1 MLNRACKDDLPA
13 LVTKLSKRPTRIDK
27 NEDSAAVII
36 RRSSSIDSKAS
47 TTEETTVGT
56 TSTTT
61 PTAKTPTTSTTIT
74 DTRKLPYVEVY
85 QGQKKAKN
93 PYLCVPCNKKFAKSS
108 LNSHVKAK
116 HRSKATKVQCSL
128 CDQVFDKHTKA
139 VDHVAFEHQVY
150 SCFKCSNTYSEFDK
164 LKAHLK
170 NNHENQEWPWIC
182 GFCDLV
188 LYYDLEFEVHIKQ
201 HTEKPPFACPL
212 CSRLFSDNTRLRE
225 HLARQHL
232 PSEDSN
238 STGEENF
245 VDGGQN
251 NSDLENTSS
260 QIDSTTTDQ

>member
-1 MLNRACKDDLPA
+1 MHILA
-13 LVTKLSKRPTRIDK
+13 LRNVSNPYQSPCRVVTIQTVLYLLLLRIDK

-139 VDHVAFEHQVY
+139 VDHVAFEHQVR
-150 SCFKCSNTYSEFDK
+150 TYIRYYIGNRYIHSSE
-164 LKAHLK
+164 
-170 NNHENQEWPWIC
+170 I
-182 GFCDLV
+182 
-188 LYYDLEFEVHIKQ
+188 
-201 HTEKPPFACPL
+201 
-212 CSRLFSDNTRLRE
+212 
-225 HLARQHL
+225 
-232 PSEDSN
+232 
-238 STGEENF
+238 
-245 VDGGQN
+245 
-251 NSDLENTSS
+251 
-260 QIDSTTTDQ
+260 